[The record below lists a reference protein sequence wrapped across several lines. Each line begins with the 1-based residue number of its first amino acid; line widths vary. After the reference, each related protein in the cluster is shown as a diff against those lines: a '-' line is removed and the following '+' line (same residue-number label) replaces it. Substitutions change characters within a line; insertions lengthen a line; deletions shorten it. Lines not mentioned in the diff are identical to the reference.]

1 MTRTKAVR
9 RLDRLRQASPVVRC
23 APGDRFVI
31 FSDLHLG
38 DGSARDGFIH
48 NAGLFSSVLSG
59 HYLPRQFKVVLNGDI
74 EDLYRFSARSVLAH
88 NAPLYQLLDLFHRR
102 TALYKVLGNHDL
114 DLHDHPPSLQRFP
127 LHPALR
133 LQFGEQEAFV
143 LHGHQADVLTT
154 HCHRFFSVLSRRV
167 FSPLG
172 IPNGSVAHSEMK
184 KYRTEKR
191 IYDFAKS
198 RKLIAVIGHTH
209 RPLFES
215 LSRID
220 YLKFQI
226 ENLCRSYPGAPDGQ
240 KRALEKK
247 AHTYQRELVHTLAK
261 DRLNGSRS
269 SLYDS
274 GHLVPCVFNSGCA
287 TGKRGITAIEIAN
300 GRISLVFWF
309 DSQRTTKY
317 FNFNG
322 YQPEPLHDT
331 PYFRVPLKEDSL
343 DYISTRI
350 KLLA

>member
-1 MTRTKAVR
+1 MR
-9 RLDRLRQASPVVRC
+9 RLERLLSAAPVVAC
-23 APGDRFVI
+23 APEDRYVI

-38 DGSARDGFIH
+38 DGSPRDNFTH
-48 NAGLFSSVLSG
+48 NAGLFSSVLSS
-59 HYLPRQFKVVLNGDI
+59 HYLPRHFKLVLNGDV
-74 EDLYRFSARSVLAH
+74 EDLYRFSARSVIAH
-88 NAPLYQLLDLFHRR
+88 NEPLYQLFDLFRRR

-114 DLHDHPPSLQRFP
+114 DLQDHRASLQRFP

-133 LQFGEQEAFV
+133 LQFGGQEAFV

-154 HCHRFFSVLSRRV
+154 HCHQLFSFVSRRIL
-167 FSPLG
+167 SPLG
-172 IPNGSVAHSEMK
+172 FPNGSVAHDEMK

-191 IYDFAKS
+191 IYDFAKA
-198 RKLIAVIGHTH
+198 RKLLAVIGHTH

-226 ENLCRSYPGAPDGQ
+226 ENLCRSYPGAGDGQ

-247 AHTYQRELVHTLAK
+247 ALAYQQELVRTLEK
-261 DRLNGSRS
+261 DHLNGSRS

-287 TGKRGITAIEIAN
+287 TGKRGVTAIEIAN

-309 DSQRTTKY
+309 DSQRSTKY

-322 YQPEPLHDT
+322 YQPEPLADT
-331 PYFRVPLKEDSL
+331 PFFRVPLKEDNL
-343 DYISTRI
+343 DYVFTRI